1 MNVTP
6 NPVLAESPFPGILHA
21 TLAGS
26 AQGLKRLSIWEQV
39 LKSGSSTPPHSHD
52 CEEVVMC
59 LGGRGDLLFGHGR
72 RLRFGVN
79 QTLTIPPNQVHQIVN
94 EGPEAPARGRGV
106 QPDAGGCEEA
116 GRRTGPGALAD
127 LDESEAYSLLAVQS
141 RR

>member
-6 NPVLAESPFPGILHA
+6 NPVLAESPFPGLLHA

-59 LGGRGDLLFGHGR
+59 LGGRGDLLFGDGR

-79 QTLTIPPNQVHQIVN
+79 QTLTIPPNQVHRTR
-94 EGPEAPARGRGV
+94 GAAPGRGV
-106 QPDAGGCEEA
+106 QPDAGAGEDTR
-116 GRRTGPGALAD
+116 GRRRRNPVDQLVKRVGKFGA
-127 LDESEAYSLLAVQS
+127 
-141 RR
+141 RRPTISP

>member
-59 LGGRGDLLFGHGR
+59 LGGRGDLLFSDGR

-79 QTLTIPPNQVHQIVN
+79 QTLTIPPNQVHQILN
-94 EGPEAPARGRGV
+94 AGPEALHVVAVFSQTPVRVKTPEG
-106 QPDAGGCEEA
+106 DAVEIPWA
-116 GRRTGPGALAD
+116 
-127 LDESEAYSLLAVQS
+127 S
-141 RR
+141 

>member
-6 NPVLAESPFPGILHA
+6 NPVLTQSPFPGILHA

-39 LKSGSSTPPHSHD
+39 LKSGSSTPPHSHA

-59 LGGRGDLLFGHGR
+59 LGGRGDLLFGDGR

-79 QTLTIPPNQVHQIVN
+79 QTLTIPPNQVHQILN
-94 EGPEAPARGRGV
+94 AGPEALHVVAVFSQSPVRV
-106 QPDAGGCEEA
+106 KKPDG
-116 GRRTGPGALAD
+116 D
-127 LDESEAYSLLAVQS
+127 AVDMPWAT
-141 RR
+141 

>member
-1 MNVTP
+1 MNVSP

-59 LGGRGDLLFGHGR
+59 LGGRGDLLFGNGR
-72 RLRFGVN
+72 KLRFGVN

-94 EGPEAPARGRGV
+94 AGPEALHMVAVFSQTPVGV
-106 QPDAGGCEEA
+106 KKPD
-116 GRRTGPGALAD
+116 GASV
-127 LDESEAYSLLAVQS
+127 EVPWPT
-141 RR
+141 

>member
-6 NPVLAESPFPGILHA
+6 NPVLTQSPFPGILHA

-59 LGGRGDLLFGHGR
+59 LGGRGDLLFGDGR

-79 QTLTIPPNQVHQIVN
+79 QTLTIPPNQVHQILN
-94 EGPEAPARGRGV
+94 AGPEALHVVAVFSQSPVRV
-106 QPDAGGCEEA
+106 KKPDG
-116 GRRTGPGALAD
+116 D
-127 LDESEAYSLLAVQS
+127 AVDMS
-141 RR
+141 WAT

>member
-6 NPVLAESPFPGILHA
+6 NPVLTQSPFPGILHA

-39 LKSGSSTPPHSHD
+39 LKTGSSTPPHSHD

-59 LGGRGDLLFGHGR
+59 LGGRGDLLFGDGR

-79 QTLTIPPNQVHQIVN
+79 QTLTIPPNQVHQILN
-94 EGPEAPARGRGV
+94 AGPEALHVVAVFSQTPVQVKTPA
-106 QPDAGGCEEA
+106 
-116 GRRTGPGALAD
+116 GA
-127 LDESEAYSLLAVQS
+127 AVEIPWAS
-141 RR
+141 